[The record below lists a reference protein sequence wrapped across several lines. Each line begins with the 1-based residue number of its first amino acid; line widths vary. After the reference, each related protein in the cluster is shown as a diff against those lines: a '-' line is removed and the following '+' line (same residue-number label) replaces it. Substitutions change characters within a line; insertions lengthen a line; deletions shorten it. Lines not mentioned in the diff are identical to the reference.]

1 VAYRRRSSTSSGPSV
16 VPIAGA
22 FLVVLAVI
30 AGAVW
35 WFTRSAEDSGEPTP
49 SSFDAA
55 DTTGMSSRD
64 REPPPPLDLPEL
76 DASDAFVRRMV
87 ATLSSHPDFARF
99 LVPDRLV
106 NRFVRTVADLAG
118 GFYPAEHV
126 PHLRPDAP
134 FAVREEG
141 GRTVID
147 PASYR
152 RYDPLASTFASL
164 DPAGTVRL
172 FRQMRPLIDE
182 AWNDLGAPG
191 DFDEALR
198 LALGNLRAVQV
209 PAGSVEVVRNEA
221 VWSFADPELEARR
234 GAAKALIRTG
244 PDNARR
250 IQAQLEALERELQR

>member
-1 VAYRRRSSTSSGPSV
+1 VAYRRRSPTSSGPSI
-16 VPIAGA
+16 VPIAGGII
-22 FLVVLAVI
+22 VVLAVI

-35 WFTRSAEDSGEPTP
+35 WFTRSAEESGEWTP
-49 SSFDAA
+49 STFDA
-55 DTTGMSSRD
+55 DTALVGSTDRD
-64 REPPPPLDLPEL
+64 PPPPLDLPEL
-76 DASDAFVRRMV
+76 SASDEFVRRMV
-87 ATLSSHPDFARF
+87 ATLSSHPELARF

-106 NRFVRTVADLAG
+106 NRFVRSVADLAG
-118 GFYPAEHV
+118 GFYPAEHL

-141 GRTVID
+141 GRTVVD

-152 RYDPLASTFASL
+152 RYDAMAAAFASL
-164 DPAGTVRL
+164 DPVGTVRL

-182 AWNDLGAPG
+182 AWAELGAPG

-198 LALGNLRAVQV
+198 LAIGNLRSVQL
-209 PAGSVEVVRNEA
+209 PQGPIEVVQDEA
-221 VWSFADPELEARR
+221 VWGFADPELEGRR

-250 IQAQLEALERELQR
+250 IQAQLEALERELGR